1 MANVII
7 GLDNGHGEITATC
20 YRTDSVNGRI
30 DVLNLDKNQ
39 NKVIPSVIHYECEKV
54 CIGYEAMAKE
64 NAICAFKMPPREWKD
79 LQGNHIIYHGHT
91 VYQLIFDFIRFLFS
105 DILKYNK
112 GLINTREDEIYLYV
126 GCPSSEL
133 WLNETALNEY
143 KQLIRIASGVSKVF
157 VVPES
162 RAAIYNSYLDPRL
175 NCINAYEGVIVI
187 DFGSLSADCTYIQMG
202 KYRIERS
209 WRLGASEIERIM
221 FKRLLELS
229 GLDFSVVDSAQVNDI
244 YMSLRN
250 QKERYY
256 SGELNQYS
264 KFCTTLFC
272 TDENG
277 DRIRIG
283 TSKRGVPLY
292 KTVELQN
299 TGVDID
305 EFMDHVTGNEYFE
318 VSENGECL
326 GQFTWEGAC
335 KQFMLE
341 IKKMLDSKNLPY
353 KAVVLT
359 GGASAMYF
367 VSKIAQD
374 VFSGVRVMCE
384 ENPSITVARGL
395 SIIGETD
402 MHSSELLCELQDSI
416 ETIGIEKYT
425 QYINHKPAT
434 IMAEKAFEVMI
445 DYLKSINGDITIG
458 DIKKGL
464 TDRINNEFTQQYIS
478 DIIKSGIA
486 EWRTNVIAELT
497 AQTNDKV
504 KKLYNNQLNPDPF
517 ELDIDFIK
525 EYFSPEDEIDI
536 DTDKLIPE
544 IDFTSIFSNV
554 ISTIISVIISATI
567 IVILD
572 IISFGTMVILS
583 GAVEYIVQMVTNWI
597 MKNEKRVLSI
607 NQTKNIIDKLSKKE
621 KREEEVNKMK
631 EIFIKKLIESQAS
644 DKDFDDKLKAS
655 MRKAADRAFGIVS
668 LTHFEV
674 DSLKDM

>member
-1 MANVII
+1 
-7 GLDNGHGEITATC
+7 
-20 YRTDSVNGRI
+20 
-30 DVLNLDKNQ
+30 
-39 NKVIPSVIHYECEKV
+39 
-54 CIGYEAMAKE
+54 
-64 NAICAFKMPPREWKD
+64 
-79 LQGNHIIYHGHT
+79 
-91 VYQLIFDFIRFLFS
+91 
-105 DILKYNK
+105 
-112 GLINTREDEIYLYV
+112 
-126 GCPSSEL
+126 
-133 WLNETALNEY
+133 
-143 KQLIRIASGVSKVF
+143 
-157 VVPES
+157 
-162 RAAIYNSYLDPRL
+162 
-175 NCINAYEGVIVI
+175 
-187 DFGSLSADCTYIQMG
+187 
-202 KYRIERS
+202 
-209 WRLGASEIERIM
+209 
-221 FKRLLELS
+221 
-229 GLDFSVVDSAQVNDI
+229 
-244 YMSLRN
+244 
-250 QKERYY
+250 
-256 SGELNQYS
+256 
-264 KFCTTLFC
+264 
-272 TDENG
+272 
-277 DRIRIG
+277 
-283 TSKRGVPLY
+283 
-292 KTVELQN
+292 
-299 TGVDID
+299 
-305 EFMDHVTGNEYFE
+305 
-318 VSENGECL
+318 
-326 GQFTWEGAC
+326 
-335 KQFMLE
+335 
-341 IKKMLDSKNLPY
+341 
-353 KAVVLT
+353 
-359 GGASAMYF
+359 
-367 VSKIAQD
+367 
-374 VFSGVRVMCE
+374 
-384 ENPSITVARGL
+384 
-395 SIIGETD
+395 

-425 QYINHKPAT
+425 QYVNHKPAT

-536 DTDKLIPE
+536 NTDKLIPE

-572 IISFGTMVILS
+572 IISLGTMVILS
-583 GAVEYIVQMVTNWI
+583 GAVEYIVQIVTNWI

-607 NQTKNIIDKLSKKE
+607 NQTKKIIDKLSKKE